1 MIDKTV
7 FSNRGPSGGI
17 LLNSSLIDE
26 TVSRTHVSSLDSM
39 TKFLGIP
46 PVNACFDAVPGV
58 RWRRNW
64 NRIKY

>member
-17 LLNSSLIDE
+17 LLSSSLIEE

-39 TKFLGIP
+39 TKVLGIP
-46 PVNACFDAVPGV
+46 PVKACLEAVPGV
-58 RWRRNW
+58 RWSKNW
-64 NRIKY
+64 NKIKY